1 MLDTLSSRS
10 KRFEVFVHST
20 CYVDVKLSKQTNEQA
35 NAHAHTQKKKKK
47 NFFMKSHTLKSRLPP
62 DTHNRNGFYE
72 DGVVGDVDDKAAIH
86 TLIRLILYNNS

>member
-1 MLDTLSSRS
+1 
-10 KRFEVFVHST
+10 
-20 CYVDVKLSKQTNEQA
+20 
-35 NAHAHTQKKKKK
+35 
-47 NFFMKSHTLKSRLPP
+47 MKSHTLKSRLPP